1 MTDLDQLRQRLEAV
15 PFTRLIG
22 LRFVAA
28 DSESLTME
36 LPSSPGILN
45 HVGTTHAAAQFA
57 LGEGVMGAMALV
69 AFPDLIASG
78 AAPVLAEASV
88 AYKRPVAGTLRARG
102 MLSLAEQERVR
113 AEFLATG
120 RARYEGSVELTNA
133 EGIVTTTLRV
143 AMILL
148 VPRA

>member
-1 MTDLDQLRQRLEAV
+1 MTDVDQLRQRLEAV
-15 PFTRLIG
+15 PFARLIG

-28 DSESLTME
+28 DEESLTME

-69 AFPDLIASG
+69 AFPDLVAKG

-88 AYKRPVAGTLRARG
+88 SYKRPASGTLRARG
-102 MLSLAEQERVR
+102 VLPRAEQERVR

-120 RARYEGSVELTNA
+120 RARYDGPVELTNA
-133 EGIVTTTLRV
+133 DGIVTTTLQV
-143 AMILL
+143 AMVLL
-148 VPRA
+148 VPRG